1 MVTPPH
7 AVRLADYRPSRDDFR
22 SLLHLAAPV
31 IVVQLGLMS
40 MGAVDTI
47 MVGRVSATDLAAV
60 AIGNLYFF
68 GMAVFGMGIL
78 YALDAVVSQAV
89 GAHDERGVARG
100 VQRGLLLA
108 VGLSVVAMALL
119 LPAGTLLT
127 WARQPADVIPVA
139 DAYSE
144 GLILGMFPFYAF
156 VVFRQSLQA
165 MATVRPIV
173 VTVLVGTVINIGLNW
188 VLIFGNLGV
197 PPLGAVGSAW
207 GTSVSRWLMVAM
219 LCVVAWERLRPAL
232 IPFRPEVLRPDPLL
246 RFLKVG
252 APIGAQ
258 QWLEFGV
265 FGAAGLLMG
274 LLGTVAV
281 ASHQV
286 ALQLAALTFMIP
298 VGVAQATSVVVG
310 QEVGREDPPA
320 ARRAVGAGLL
330 VATAFMSFTAVMFLL
345 LPRPLAALF
354 SSDPAVVAAAAAL
367 LPIAGVFQIFDGL
380 QVAAAGALRGVGD
393 TRVPMLMNLLGFW
406 VIGLPTCI
414 GLSFGLG
421 MGPRGVWWGLALGIG
436 VVSVLLLF
444 RVRRRF
450 GRELRRLV
458 LDVDGPDA
466 TADGPDAT
474 SGGPTT
480 GLAEVDV
487 AAS

>member
-1 MVTPPH
+1 MSVTPAG
-7 AVRLADYRPSRDDFR
+7 AVRLSDYRPTREDFR
-22 SLLHLAAPV
+22 GLLHLAAPV

-68 GMAVFGMGIL
+68 GMAVFGMGVL

-89 GAHDERGVARG
+89 GADDHRGIARG

-127 WARQPADVIPVA
+127 WARQPVDVVPVA
-139 DAYSE
+139 DAYAE
-144 GLILGMFPFYAF
+144 GLILGIFPFYAF

-173 VTVLVGTVINIGLNW
+173 ITVLLGTVFNIGLNW
-188 VLIFGNLGV
+188 VLIFGNLGA
-197 PPLGAVGSAW
+197 PALGAVGSAW
-207 GTSVSRWLMVAM
+207 GTSVSRWLMVGM
-219 LCVVAWERLRPAL
+219 LCYAAWGQLRPAL
-232 IPFRPEVLRPDPLL
+232 LPFRPEVLRVEPLL
-246 RFLKVG
+246 RFLRVG

-310 QEVGREDPPA
+310 QEVGREDPSA

-330 VATAFMSFTAVMFLL
+330 VSTAFMSFTAAMFLL
-345 LPRPLAALF
+345 LPGPLAALF

-380 QVAAAGALRGVGD
+380 QVAGAGALRGVGD
-393 TRVPMLMNLLGFW
+393 TRVPMLLNLVGFW

-414 GLSFGLG
+414 ALSFGLG

-436 VVSVLLLF
+436 VVGTLLLA
-444 RVRRRF
+444 RIRRRF
-450 GRELRRLV
+450 GRELRRLI
-458 LDVDGPDA
+458 LDVDGPEVSSPHP
-466 TADGPDAT
+466 GPT
-474 SGGPTT
+474 SGV
-480 GLAEVDV
+480 AEVDV
-487 AAS
+487 TAS